1 MNKPILAL
9 AITVALGFAGAAAAQ
24 APADAP
30 ATAGAQ
36 HAPDARQVPAPGA
49 RDCVRDTGSLIKR
62 HDQACLPVN
71 GRSYSRGD
79 LERTGNPNLG
89 RALQQLDPSVQIIG
103 H

>member
-9 AITVALGFAGAAAAQ
+9 AITVALGFGGVAAAQ
-24 APADAP
+24 VPADAS
-30 ATAGAQ
+30 ATATTQ

-49 RDCVRDTGSLIKR
+49 RDCVRETGSHIKR

-71 GRSYSRGD
+71 GRSYSRDD
-79 LERTGNPNLG
+79 LDRTGNPNIG
-89 RALQQLDPSVQIIG
+89 RALQQLDPNVQITG